1 MKMKFLALVCAVTMV
16 MGASLTAAAAGSQTS
31 SNVASAPE
39 VTYEVGSGSQQISTW
54 NRENW
59 PAQTSVEGGTV
70 TAVDA
75 GTFQDAVN
83 EANSL
88 YGANTFIAS
97 IVDINVPNATFP
109 YTLTI
114 KNDNVW
120 KGQNVTVLHKVNGTW
135 EKLTPSAVGD
145 NTVTV
150 TVNSFSPFALV
161 IDTGRSPKTMDIALM
176 VGGLAGLFAAGTA
189 LTGKKKED

>member
-1 MKMKFLALVCAVTMV
+1 M
-16 MGASLTAAAAGSQTS
+16 ASS
-31 SNVASAPE
+31 PE
-39 VTYEVGSGSQQISTW
+39 VTYDVGSGSQQISTW

-59 PAQTSVEGGTV
+59 PAQTTVSDGGTV

-83 EANSL
+83 QANAL
-88 YGANTFIAS
+88 YGTNTFIAS
-97 IVDINVPNATFP
+97 IVDINVPNVAFP
-109 YTLTI
+109 YKLTI
-114 KNDNVW
+114 NNPNVW
-120 KGQNVTVLHKVNGTW
+120 AGQNVTVLHKGANGW
-135 EKLTPSAVGD
+135 ERLTPVEVGD
-145 NTVTV
+145 NTVSV
-150 TVNSFSPFALV
+150 MVDSFSPFALV

>member
-16 MGASLTAAAAGSQTS
+16 MGASLTAAAAGSP
-31 SNVASAPE
+31 VATTPSAPQ
-39 VTYEVGSGSQQISTW
+39 VTYDVGSGSQQISTW

-83 EANSL
+83 QANAL
-88 YGANTFIAS
+88 YGKNTFIAS

-109 YTLTI
+109 YTLQI
-114 KNDNVW
+114 KNENVW
-120 KGQNVTVLHKVNGTW
+120 KGQNVTVLHKGANGW
-135 EKLTPSAVGD
+135 EKLTPSKVED
-145 NTVTV
+145 NLITVTV
-150 TVNSFSPFALV
+150 DSFSPFALV

>member
-16 MGASLTAAAAGSQTS
+16 MGASLTAAAAGSNSAT
-31 SNVASAPE
+31 NVASSPE
-39 VTYEVGSGSQQISTW
+39 VTYDVGSGSQQISTW

-59 PAQTSVEGGTV
+59 PAQTKVEGGTV

-83 EANSL
+83 QANAL
-88 YGANTFIAS
+88 YGKDTFIAS

-109 YTLTI
+109 YELTI
-114 KNDNVW
+114 HNDNVW
-120 KGQNVTVLHKVNGTW
+120 AGQNVTVLHKGANGW
-135 EKLTPSAVGD
+135 ETLAPSKVVD
-145 NTVTV
+145 NAITV

-161 IDTGRSPKTMDIALM
+161 IDTGHSPKTMDIALM